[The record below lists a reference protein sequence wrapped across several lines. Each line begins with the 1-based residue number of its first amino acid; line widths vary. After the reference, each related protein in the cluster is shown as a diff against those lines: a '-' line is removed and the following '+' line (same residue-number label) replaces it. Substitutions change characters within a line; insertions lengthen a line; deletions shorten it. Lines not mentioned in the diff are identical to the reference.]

1 MHTAEVEEE
10 EWIERI
16 KRNTRDA
23 EDKMRA
29 ANIPCWIEAQRKMK
43 WRLAVRIASHP
54 EERWTKEAATWN
66 FGPRIEAKASRRAG
80 RPKKI
85 RKDDINKFVKLDETE
100 ETRGNDLKNND
111 TWLKAAK
118 DQKQWKEMETDYIR
132 TF

>member
-10 EWIERI
+10 KCVEKI

-29 ANIPCWIEAQRKMK
+29 ANIPCWIEEQRKMK

-54 EERWTKEAATWN
+54 QERWTKEAATWN
-66 FGPRIEAKASRRAG
+66 PGPRIEAKTSRRVG

-85 RKDDINKFVKLDETE
+85 RKDE
-100 ETRGNDLKNND
+100 
-111 TWLKAAK
+111 
-118 DQKQWKEMETDYIR
+118 
-132 TF
+132 